1 MQCTSA
7 RVEFSVE
14 GFCFSKI
21 SFFELNIHGERLILA
36 KIFRTTMTRNET
48 THSNLEMGR
57 QACTWHR
64 NSKRVH

>member
-1 MQCTSA
+1 
-7 RVEFSVE
+7 
-14 GFCFSKI
+14 
-21 SFFELNIHGERLILA
+21 LNIHGERLILA